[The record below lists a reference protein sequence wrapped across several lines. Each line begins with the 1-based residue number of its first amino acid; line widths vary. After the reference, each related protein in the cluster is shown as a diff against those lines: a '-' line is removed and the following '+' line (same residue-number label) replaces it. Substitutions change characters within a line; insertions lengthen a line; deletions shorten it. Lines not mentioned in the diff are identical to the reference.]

1 MDNTTRRGPS
11 GVFMA
16 LTGLIA
22 LMMLIVIVYG
32 VASSNPD
39 LVKHIIGADSASD
52 DSGDMYSDDMYSEGG
67 YYDEDGNYY
76 EYVDGEYV
84 QVADVDT
91 GDGDVSDID
100 AGDIGDGDVSDIDTG
115 DIGDG
120 DVSDTDTGDT
130 GDGEVTD
137 TVEDESAASDVVAVG

>member
-16 LTGLIA
+16 LIGLIA

-52 DSGDMYSDDMYSEGG
+52 DSDDMYSDDMYSEEG

-84 QVADVDT
+84 QVTDGDT
-91 GDGDVSDID
+91 GDGDVSDVD
-100 AGDIGDGDVSDIDTG
+100 A
-115 DIGDG
+115 
-120 DVSDTDTGDT
+120 GDT

-137 TVEDESAASDVVAVG
+137 TTGSEDESTASDVVAVG